1 MSLQWKYYF
10 IYLALQILYLTLI
23 VLFFLETRRLSIKEV
38 SVIFDTGR
46 LGNANAVVAEFQENQ
61 KDFGVRAA
69 GSTDEKN
76 GVTLEEQKGSE
87 G

>member
-1 MSLQWKYYF
+1 M
-10 IYLALQILYLTLI
+10 YLTLI
-23 VLFFLETRRLSIKEV
+23 VLFFPETRRLSIEEV

-61 KDFGVRAA
+61 KETGVRAS
-69 GSTDEKN
+69 STDEKSR
-76 GVTLEEQKGSE
+76 GTLEEQKGVA